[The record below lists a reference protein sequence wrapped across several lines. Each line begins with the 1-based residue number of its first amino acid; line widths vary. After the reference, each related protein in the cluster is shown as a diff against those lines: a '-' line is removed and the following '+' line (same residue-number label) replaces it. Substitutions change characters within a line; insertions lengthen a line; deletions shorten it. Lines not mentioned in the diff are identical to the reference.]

1 MEFCE
6 AGSLDSLLQR
16 IKKRRARTS
25 EKVLGRMAESVLG
38 GLDYLHERKIIHR
51 DIKPSNIVVT
61 RKGEIKLCDFG
72 VSGELVNSM
81 AGTFTGTSY
90 YMAVSDPCE
99 SPTIL
104 ALNTICVLPTARTY
118 TRLTVFHQ
126 IRRLVYGPDL
136 TRDRSQSLP
145 FPARRRTTIA
155 RPDRIT
161 ELYCRPACT
170 KTDR

>member
-90 YMAVSDPCE
+90 YMAVSGIRDRSISL
-99 SPTIL
+99 SPLIQFSP
-104 ALNTICVLPTARTY
+104 AARTY
-118 TRLTVFHQ
+118 TRLAVFYQ
-126 IRRLVYGPDL
+126 IRCLVNGLD
-136 TRDRSQSLP
+136 
-145 FPARRRTTIA
+145 FA
-155 RPDRIT
+155 
-161 ELYCRPACT
+161 
-170 KTDR
+170 